1 MVCRWKM
8 KEPRVEAATEKLQ
21 TSLSCFHVRLR
32 TASLI
37 HVNKYSFEFAQM
49 KTTDVFHTAYE
60 KTFQYFYFSL
70 FEHGNDDTTSS
81 LILYFSCQISQV
93 CYVCLG
99 LLRPKFNRVYGVQT

>member
-8 KEPRVEAATEKLQ
+8 KEPRVGAATEKLQ

-60 KTFQYFYFSL
+60 KAFQYFYFSL
-70 FEHGNDDTTSS
+70 FKHGNDDTTSS
-81 LILYFSCQISQV
+81 LIYNFHV
-93 CYVCLG
+93 K
-99 LLRPKFNRVYGVQT
+99 LRRCVIFV